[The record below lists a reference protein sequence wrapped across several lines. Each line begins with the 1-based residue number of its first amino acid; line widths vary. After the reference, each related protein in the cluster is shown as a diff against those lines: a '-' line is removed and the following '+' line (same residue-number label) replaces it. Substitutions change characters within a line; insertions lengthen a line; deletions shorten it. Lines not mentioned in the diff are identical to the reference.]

1 MKQDNKTMM
10 PIIDL
15 MWTVED
21 DYEVA
26 KDGNSHSIKMNCGG
40 GGGCCV
46 ACCCDIPSIVTKWL
60 CCSGDC

>member
-21 DYEVA
+21 DYEA
-26 KDGNSHSIKMNCGG
+26 DKNGNSHSIKANCGG
-40 GGGCCV
+40 ACCCA
-46 ACCCDIPSIVTKWL
+46 ACCCDVPTIVTKWL
-60 CCSGDC
+60 CCCDDC